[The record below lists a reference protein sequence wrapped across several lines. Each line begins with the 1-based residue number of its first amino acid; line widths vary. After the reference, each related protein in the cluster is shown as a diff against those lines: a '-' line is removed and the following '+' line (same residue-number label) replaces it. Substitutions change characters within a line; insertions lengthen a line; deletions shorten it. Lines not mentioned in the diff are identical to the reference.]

1 MFFCSF
7 KRFSVAHPRKARLAS
22 SVHTDGQCSRRDF
35 RRNKFRRSY
44 VLRRLFLLYFARRA
58 FFFEFFDT
66 HFFKRLVF
74 PKVEFFDFVKF
85 FFERVAVGKAVIDKR
100 FYSAFFVADTAFVYL
115 FRISVRFF
123 NDCVKL
129 NIFGLPICLFF
140 P

>member
-22 SVHTDGQCSRRDF
+22 AVHTDGQCSRRDF
-35 RRNKFRRSY
+35 RRYKFGRSY
-44 VLRRLFLLYFARRA
+44 VLRRLFLLHLARRA

-74 PKVEFFDFVKF
+74 PKVEFFKFVQL
-85 FFERVAVGKAVIDKR
+85 FFERVTVGKTVIDKR
-100 FYSAFFVADTAFVYL
+100 LHSAFFVADTAFIYL
-115 FRISVRFF
+115 LGISVRFL
-123 NDCVKL
+123 NNRVKL
-129 NIFGLPICLFF
+129 NIFGLTIFLFF